1 MHHPLPIPGKKTK
14 KPPISLQ
21 KALTDAV
28 VILRDA
34 GVDSPSLDAEV
45 LLGKVLGISRSQLYA
60 RLQEPVESGNLR
72 RFNKLVNKRAHRIPL
87 QYLTGH
93 VEFMSLDF
101 LMKKGIFI
109 PRPETELIVEAVLKR
124 VGVSD
129 ASSAHGKL
137 KILDICTGCGNI
149 AVSIAVG
156 LKDAGEVMVYASD
169 VSSKALR
176 LARLN
181 AKRHNVGTKISFH
194 KGSVYRAFRRLGLE
208 GEIDF
213 VVSNPPYV
221 PQDEWKGLQPEV
233 RDYEDPRALVAGS
246 DGLDCYR
253 EIVAGAHRWLKPGGW
268 LIMEL
273 GEGQADKVK
282 ELIDE
287 DGHFGD
293 IETVK
298 DLQGIGRTIIAR
310 SS

>member
-1 MHHPLPIPGKKTK
+1 MHHPLSIPGKKTK

-21 KALTDAV
+21 KALTDATAT
-28 VILRDA
+28 LRDA
-34 GVDSPSLDAEV
+34 DVDSPGLDAEV

-60 RLQEPVESGNLR
+60 RLQEPIESRNLR
-72 RFNKLVNKRAHRIPL
+72 RFNKLVSKRAHRIPL

-93 VEFMSLDF
+93 AEFMSLDF

-109 PRPETELIVEAVLKR
+109 PRPETELIVEAMLKR

-137 KILDICTGCGNI
+137 KILDVCTGCGNI
-149 AVSIAVG
+149 AVSIAVS
-156 LKDAGEVMVYASD
+156 LKDTRDVMVYASD

-181 AKRHNVGTKISFH
+181 AERHGVGTRVSFH
-194 KGSVYRAFRRLGLE
+194 KGSVYRAFRGLGLE

-213 VVSNPPYV
+213 IVSNPPYV
-221 PQDEWKGLQPEV
+221 PQEEWKGLQPEV

-253 EIVAGAHRWLKPGGW
+253 EIVAGAHKWLRPEGW

-287 DGHFGD
+287 DGRFGD
-293 IETVK
+293 TETVK
-298 DLQGIGRTIIAR
+298 DLQGIRRIIIAR
-310 SS
+310 FS